1 MISPLTVAGSLI
13 MVSAIMNEDRLLRA
27 IERHLRLTGET
38 PSAFGLRAVK
48 DSHIVFD
55 LREGREVR
63 RNMLQRIMSAI
74 AETQRAA

>member
-1 MISPLTVAGSLI
+1 MTVAGSLI
-13 MVSAIMNEDRLLRA
+13 MVGAIMNEDRLLRA
-27 IERHLRLTGET
+27 IERHLRATGET
-38 PSAFGLRAVK
+38 PSAFGLRAVR

-63 RNMLQRIMSAI
+63 RAVLTRIMLAI

>member
-1 MISPLTVAGSLI
+1 MTGLAPSIIFGA
-13 MVSAIMNEDRLLRA
+13 MNEERLLRA
-27 IERHLRLTGET
+27 IERHLRATGET

-63 RNMLQRIMSAI
+63 RSVLQRIMLAI

>member
-1 MISPLTVAGSLI
+1 MTVADSLI
-13 MVSAIMNEDRLLRA
+13 MVGAIMNEDRLLRA
-27 IERHLRLTGET
+27 IERHLRATGET
-38 PSAFGLRAVK
+38 PSAFGLRAVN

-63 RNMLQRIMSAI
+63 RAVLTRIMLAI